1 MNFSFKRPL
10 GRVAITLL
18 LGDAFKSVFWLPTVT
33 FANGSFIFGDVVV
46 DSIIKRFL
54 TVFFLIFGELVV
66 VDFIII
72 RFFRRDSPDLVFFLS
87 LDDEDDD
94 SIINFLLVLGIQIL
108 YIIEVYN

>member
-18 LGDAFKSVFWLPTVT
+18 LGDAFKSVFWLPTVIFT
-33 FANGSFIFGDVVV
+33 NGSFLSGDVVV
-46 DSIIKRFL
+46 DSIINRFL
-54 TVFFLIFGELVV
+54 TVFFLIFGELDV

-108 YIIEVYN
+108 YII